1 MSTDLH
7 RRALGRAIEIVGGK
21 DKLAVYLGTDKERL
35 TRWLDGKGRP
45 PVQVLQCVA
54 ALLRYT
60 MLQNAGR
67 KTPAARSRRAAPKS
81 ARGRRRR

>member
-7 RRALGRAIEIVGGK
+7 RRALGRALQIVGGK

-35 TRWLDGKGRP
+35 TRWLNGKGRP

-60 MLQNAGR
+60 MLQNAGS
-67 KTPAARSRRAAPKS
+67 KKAPRA
-81 ARGRRRR
+81 RRRR

>member
-1 MSTDLH
+1 MSADLH
-7 RRALGRAIEIVGGK
+7 RRALGRALQIVGGK

-35 TRWLDGKGRP
+35 TRWLNGKGRP

-60 MLQNAGR
+60 MLERATR
-67 KTPAARSRRAAPKS
+67 KTAAKS
-81 ARGRRRR
+81 RRRRR

>member
-1 MSTDLH
+1 MSADLH
-7 RRALGRAIEIVGGK
+7 RRALGRALEIVGGR

-35 TRWLDGKGRP
+35 TRWLNGKGRP

-60 MLQNAGR
+60 MLERATR
-67 KTPAARSRRAAPKS
+67 KTAAKS
-81 ARGRRRR
+81 RRRRR

>member
-1 MSTDLH
+1 MSADLH

-35 TRWLDGKGRP
+35 TRWLNGKGRP
-45 PVQVLQCVA
+45 SVQVLQCVA

-60 MLQNAGR
+60 MLERATR
-67 KTPAARSRRAAPKS
+67 KTAAKS
-81 ARGRRRR
+81 RRRRR